1 MNTRQIQNLLDYL
14 GYAPG
19 KIDGMD
25 GTNTRKVVKAFQLDF
40 GGVRKVWAG
49 GGGQRRSRSGRTI
62 GLRNFKEECIME
74 TVDSKLANEFVASS
88 HFRKGREHPLT
99 RVTIHHAVM
108 VGNARMVAASFRGT
122 DKKSAT
128 YAIGNDGSIVQ
139 CVKEEDT
146 PWTSNSFDNDSRAIT
161 IEVGNSSVKKPWP
174 ISDAAMEALISLL
187 VDICQRNP
195 GIGRLRYTGDLS
207 GNLTMHKWFYN
218 TQCPGDYLIEKFGW
232 IADEVNKRLDA
243 ANVPKATTVYD
254 LSAVGLPETLA
265 EGIRA
270 ELESAG
276 YSAVL
281 TAREVRQELPVT
293 PAEPEGYHS
302 IAGEAVATAAQ
313 MIAYIKAKRPGVE
326 QSVIDMIPLYLTEGK
341 AEGIAG
347 DIAFAQ
353 SCVETGLF
361 ALPQETCA
369 VKLSQNNFAMMG
381 VTSTFAQG
389 ESFATPQIGIRAQ
402 IQHLKAYAN
411 AEALKGVCVDPR
423 FKLVTRGSAPYV
435 EWLGQKENPQGK
447 GWASSAGYGKKIL
460 DALAEIRGTQAP
472 AVDKPTEDTLAL
484 GNVVTMQGG
493 APVYG
498 ANKEFCSWVYSKNLY
513 VRGIDG
519 DKITVSIYRTGAV
532 TGNVHRKYLTKV

>member
-25 GTNTRKVVKAFQLDF
+25 GTNTRKAVKAFQLDF
-40 GGVRKVWAG
+40 GGVRKVWA

-174 ISDAAMEALISLL
+174 ISDAAMEALICLL

-218 TQCPGDYLIEKFGW
+218 TQCPGDYLTEKFGW

-243 ANVPKATTVYD
+243 ANVPKVTTVYD